1 MGEAGADET
10 QAGEQLAALAV
21 ARSAAGVEADA
32 VLDGVVDD
40 EARGAQAVAHLAD
53 QWWGGDALGHL
64 SHVGGGQDGG
74 DGGSQIARQPGFVLD
89 QAAGEGVEDVA
100 TPGPCPA
107 AQCGQSYGLLHG
119 GQHLGGS
126 QWLAEPSQGG
136 GDVDDHGGG
145 EGSGGPGRLRGR
157 PGSAPLGS
165 TGACAAARERT
176 GPGAGPPGSLPQAR

>member
-1 MGEAGADET
+1 MGEAGADKT
-10 QAGEQLAALAV
+10 QASEQLAALAV

-53 QWWGGDALGHL
+53 QRRGGDAVGHL

-74 DGGSQIARQPGFVLD
+74 DGRSQIARQPGFVLD
-89 QAAGEGVEDVA
+89 QAAGEGVKDVA
-100 TPGPCPA
+100 ASGPCPA
-107 AQCGQSYGLLHG
+107 AQCGQPHGLLHS
-119 GQHLGGS
+119 GQHLGGP
-126 QWLAEPSQGG
+126 QWFAELTQGG

-145 EGSGGPGRLRGR
+145 EGPGGSRRLRDGPGSPPRGSSR
-157 PGSAPLGS
+157 
-165 TGACAAARERT
+165 ACATAIERT